1 MSQGKLIDR
10 GRQKIVNVAYVIIA
24 FAGSAY
30 GIYRYSIN
38 PTISFSSLL
47 DTVILLIGLLLLS
60 VIFGAISKRA
70 IDYIPGTWE
79 ESKSWVAVEEY
90 EGLVEKHN
98 KAYRG
103 ILGDTQSG
111 CTLCCGLFFIPAI
124 TIGIFAYGAYAQP
137 LLSTYLDML
146 LLLILS
152 YLFVCAV
159 GFLGGYNLIR
169 TDADLPFAKPT
180 KGAVF
185 RYMQALDDVSDIEAG
200 FDVVIGTR
208 GEYKAIMETDAKARI
223 PGLPNTAALKVQ
235 VTSSG
240 FDYPYLVGTIYKG
253 PQVPERE
260 ERFNIGARF
269 PALFEYSMDGNVTII
284 VGRFDIPKR
293 TSSVPRISE
302 SDFESLG
309 RFMAAKMKELQG
321 PS

>member
-1 MSQGKLIDR
+1 MPQGALIDR
-10 GRQKIVNVAYVIIA
+10 GRQKNVNAVYVVIA
-24 FAGSAY
+24 FVISAY
-30 GIYRYSIN
+30 GIYGYSMN

-47 DTVILLIGLLLLS
+47 DTIFLLLGLLILS
-60 VIFGAISKRA
+60 AIFGAISKRA

-79 ESKSWVAVEEY
+79 ESKSWMAVEEY

-103 ILGDTQSG
+103 ILGDTKSS
-111 CTLCCGLFFIPAI
+111 CSICCGLFSLPVIA
-124 TIGIFAYGAYAQP
+124 IGIFVYGAFAQP
-137 LLSTYLDML
+137 LFSTYLDML

-159 GFLGGYNLIR
+159 GFLGGYNVTG

-185 RYMQALDDVSDIEAG
+185 RYMAALDDVADIDAG
-200 FDVVIGTR
+200 FDVVIGAR
-208 GEYKAIMETDAKARI
+208 DSFKAIMESEAKARVS
-223 PGLPNTAALKVQ
+223 GLPDTAALKVQ

-253 PQVPERE
+253 PQVAERE
-260 ERFNIGARF
+260 ERFNIGARY

-302 SDFESLG
+302 SDFKALG
-309 RFMAAKMKELQG
+309 RFMAAKMKELHE
-321 PS
+321 